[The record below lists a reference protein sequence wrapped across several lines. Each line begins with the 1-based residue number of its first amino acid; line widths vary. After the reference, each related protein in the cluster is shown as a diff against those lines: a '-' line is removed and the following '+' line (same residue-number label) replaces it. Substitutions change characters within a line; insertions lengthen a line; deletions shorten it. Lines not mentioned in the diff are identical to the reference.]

1 MRNVGILLVIKI
13 CGEEVYVKR
22 LDVAAPRSGQHC
34 LESAIA
40 LAIAFEREDL
50 LSIGRKRTR
59 IRLINKK
66 C

>member
-50 LSIGRKRTR
+50 LSIDRK
-59 IRLINKK
+59 
-66 C
+66 